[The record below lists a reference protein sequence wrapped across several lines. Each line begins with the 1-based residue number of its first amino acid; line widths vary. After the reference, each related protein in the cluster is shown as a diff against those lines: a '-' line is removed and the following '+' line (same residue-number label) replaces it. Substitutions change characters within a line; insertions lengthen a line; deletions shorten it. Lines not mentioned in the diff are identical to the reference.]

1 MCWALEASPAS
12 QVRVACT
19 RGQRAARET
28 GNVVTQICLL
38 NVRERR
44 GVSTGTDGFGI

>member
-1 MCWALEASPAS
+1 MSVLGIGGISSFTGES
-12 QVRVACT
+12 
-19 RGQRAARET
+19 GLYQRATRET
-28 GNVVTQICLL
+28 GNVITQICLL